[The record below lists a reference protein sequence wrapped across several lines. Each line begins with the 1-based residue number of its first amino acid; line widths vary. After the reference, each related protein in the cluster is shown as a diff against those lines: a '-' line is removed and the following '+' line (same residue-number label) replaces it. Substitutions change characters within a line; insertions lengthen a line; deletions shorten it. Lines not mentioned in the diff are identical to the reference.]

1 MSLHKEFFQLKT
13 LSTLIR
19 YGLVGVVNTGATIT
33 TMVVL
38 AYLGIH
44 YTIYTAIGYLLG
56 FIISY
61 ILNGIFTFQ
70 GARLSHRAF
79 LLFVGI
85 NGALLMFVEVFQ
97 ISVIELL
104 AVPEFQ
110 GVAMGMVIY
119 TLMGFFLNRR
129 FVFQKS

>member
-1 MSLHKEFFQLKT
+1 M
-13 LSTLIR
+13 IR
-19 YGLVGVVNTGATIT
+19 YGLVGIINTGTTIAA
-33 TMVVL
+33 MAGL

-44 YTIYTAIGYLLG
+44 YTIYTAAGYLLG

-70 GARLSHRAF
+70 CKQLTHRAF

-85 NGALLMFVEVFQ
+85 NGGLLLFVEVFQ
-97 ISVIELL
+97 ISLIELL
-104 AVPEFQ
+104 AMPELP

-119 TLMGFFLNRR
+119 TLAGFFLNRH
-129 FVFQKS
+129 FVYQTS